1 MTDSN
6 RLFDFIVELR
16 NAASPCLWREK
27 KAADLLA
34 DQGAYIREL
43 QNQVCALLR
52 RDPDD
57 EALEARDEEI
67 QNLENRLRVALDAVK
82 ADTARI
88 AELEA
93 GMREIYEV
101 WAGSDG
107 FIPETA
113 PEGYQ
118 QQIIK
123 QMVDIAAKHMK
134 TTRWRPGACQA
145 TGIMERI
152 KQSGDR
158 K

>member
-1 MTDSN
+1 MSES
-6 RLFDFIVELR
+6 FQLR
-16 NAASPCLWREK
+16 QSGKTFFTINSDGTVTIPAGVTL
-27 KAADLLA
+27 
-34 DQGAYIREL
+34 
-43 QNQVCALLR
+43 
-52 RDPDD
+52 D
-57 EALEARDEEI
+57 EATAAFWI
-67 QNLENRLRVALDAVK
+67 AAVAKGPA
-82 ADTARI
+82 ARI
-88 AELEA
+88 ATLEA

-152 KQSGDR
+152 NQSGDR